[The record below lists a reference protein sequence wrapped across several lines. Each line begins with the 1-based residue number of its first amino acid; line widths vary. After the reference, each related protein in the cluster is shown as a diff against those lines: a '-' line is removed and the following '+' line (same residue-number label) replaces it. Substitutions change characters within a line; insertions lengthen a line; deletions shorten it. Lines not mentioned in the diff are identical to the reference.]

1 MRVLTVVGAR
11 PQFIKAAVV
20 SQALQG
26 AGISEEIVHTG
37 QHYDANMSAVFFE
50 ELDIPAP
57 SHNLKVGSGS
67 HATQTGAMMVG
78 LESFMSSREGPD
90 WVLVYGDTNSTI
102 AAAIVASKMGLPVAH
117 VEAGLRSFN
126 LRMPEEVNRIVTD
139 RLSTML
145 FCPTQTAVEH
155 LAKEGMWNGV
165 HMSGDVMLDAT
176 RTYSLRAADRNPLKS
191 ITSLDK
197 DSFYLGTIHRA
208 QNTDNPAR
216 LAAIIK
222 AFSNLD
228 APIILPLHPR
238 TRSKL
243 DLSAIGS
250 RVQIIEP
257 VSYLSMLTL
266 ITSSIKVLTDSGGL
280 QKEAIWLGKPCVTLR
295 DETEWTETL
304 SRGWNHTTGADTD
317 AILSAVGTS
326 PEGEAP
332 RFGEAPAGSA
342 SSEIVRLLSG

>member
-1 MRVLTVVGAR
+1 MRVVTVVGAR

-20 SQALQG
+20 SHALQG

-37 QHYDANMSAVFFE
+37 QHYDTNMSAVFFE
-50 ELDIPAP
+50 ELGIPAP
-57 SHNLKVGSGS
+57 SHNLEVGSGS
-67 HATQTGAMMVG
+67 HAVQTGAMMVG
-78 LESFMSSREGPD
+78 LESCLSSRDRPD

-117 VEAGLRSFN
+117 IEAGLRSFN
-126 LRMPEEVNRIVTD
+126 LRMPEEINRIVTD
-139 RLSTML
+139 RLSTIL
-145 FCPTQTAVEH
+145 FCPTQTAVEQ
-155 LAKEGMWNGV
+155 LAREGMRSGV

-176 RTYSLRAADRNPLKS
+176 RMYSLRAAKKNPLKS
-191 ITSLDK
+191 ITPLDK

-208 QNTDNPAR
+208 ENTDDPAR
-216 LAAIIK
+216 LAAILQ

-243 DLSAIGS
+243 DLSSIGS

-266 ITSSIKVLTDSGGL
+266 ISSSIKVLTDSGGL
-280 QKEAIWLGKPCVTLR
+280 QKEAIWLGRPCVTLR

-304 SRGWNHTTGADTD
+304 AGGWNQIAGADQD
-317 AILSAVGTS
+317 AILSAVGTL

-332 RFGEAPAGSA
+332 RFGEAPEGSA